1 MSDTFSGC
9 GRVYVTGGVHLR
21 MVSASGGFEGHV
33 DSCLR
38 RHLQDQ
44 RARGPG
50 IRLFSAY
57 PHATYPEILII
68 TAEDLNSTTI
78 LFRSEY

>member
-1 MSDTFSGC
+1 MSDPFSGC
-9 GRVYVTGGVHLR
+9 GRVYVTSGVHLR
-21 MVSASGGFEGHV
+21 MVADSCFGGHV

-44 RARGPG
+44 VARGPG

-57 PHATYPEILII
+57 PHATYPEIWII

-78 LFRSEY
+78 LFPSEY

>member
-9 GRVYVTGGVHLR
+9 ERVYVTSGVHLR
-21 MVSASGGFEGHV
+21 MVADDRFGSHV